1 MSFYLMA
8 YLRNLKASFEPLKNA
23 HRVENSS
30 HWGLFFSQP
39 HFLKHRQFCTKST
52 LKVYFS
58 SLFKKELNYVY
69 N

>member
-30 HWGLFFSQP
+30 HWGLFFHSP
-39 HFLKHRQFCTKST
+39 IL
-52 LKVYFS
+52 
-58 SLFKKELNYVY
+58 LNIDSFVQ
-69 N
+69 NQT

>member
-30 HWGLFFSQP
+30 HWGCFFTAP
-39 HFLKHRQFCTKST
+39 FC
-52 LKVYFS
+52 
-58 SLFKKELNYVY
+58 
-69 N
+69 